1 MNFFIFNSIQFPSGG
16 GEQRDQ
22 VPAGEAARGD
32 QPRAADQGQ
41 GRDSEEGRHRVGS
54 NMSSLLEDQVRGWY
68 RPPLQ
73 LLQREMLRSMWR
85 QSHAAVEQIH
95 LGLHLVQEEAGAAD
109 QEREVDVRRGGAHQQ
124 RPDPQED

>member
-1 MNFFIFNSIQFPSGG
+1 
-16 GEQRDQ
+16 
-22 VPAGEAARGD
+22 
-32 QPRAADQGQ
+32 
-41 GRDSEEGRHRVGS
+41 
-54 NMSSLLEDQVRGWY
+54 MSSLPEDQVRGWH

-85 QSHAAVEQIH
+85 QSDAAVEQIH

-109 QEREVDVRRGGAHQQ
+109 QEREVDVWRGRAHQQ